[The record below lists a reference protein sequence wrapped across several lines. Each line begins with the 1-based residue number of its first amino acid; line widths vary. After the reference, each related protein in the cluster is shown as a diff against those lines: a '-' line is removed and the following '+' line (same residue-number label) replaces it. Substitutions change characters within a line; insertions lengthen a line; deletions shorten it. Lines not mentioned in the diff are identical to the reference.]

1 MRMKASTIVYAILV
15 ILLLTAGVAAVLS
28 RMNAPSATEMAL
40 GRGLVPGMPLADATA
55 LLTRLGVSFTV
66 DSAADRTM
74 IVKYGR
80 KSSSDNRTSQVTEQH
95 IVFDA
100 QGRLQNQITVSEFRS
115 E

>member
-1 MRMKASTIVYAILV
+1 MRMKASTIGYTILV
-15 ILLLTAGVAAVLS
+15 IVLLAAGVATVLS
-28 RMNAPSATEMAL
+28 RMSAPSATEMAL
-40 GRGLVPGMPLADATA
+40 DRDLVPGMLLAGATA

-66 DSAADRTM
+66 DSAADGTM